1 MKRLSRALSCALLTL
16 CLTACSGS
24 GKIVSFSWFV
34 DEIPSN
40 LDPLMAQTSAEVIAC
55 KHLYTGLYQL
65 DEAGVP
71 QPGCASGH
79 QLSADGR
86 TYTFTIR
93 PDLYYRT
100 SRGDVSSYAIT
111 AEDFVF
117 AFQRMFRPETHSPYA
132 NIFSGIL
139 HSTQVL
145 NGQMPETA
153 LGVSAPDDHTLVIQ
167 LSAPDKSFLEKL
179 TLPGAMPCDEEYFES
194 TDGTYGLSKKT
205 SLSNGDFY
213 LYNWTDGG
221 LFLRRK
227 AQGDLVNNL
236 RLVTN
241 TSPVGTPPTQ
251 LVENEK
257 CNAALDTGTSPTS
270 LQQQIYSNTTW
281 CLRFSGNG
289 VFANDPL
296 RLALTSAALDI
307 PLPKDTAL
315 YGPTEGII
323 PDGVRLEAMD
333 YRDRVGSTVP
343 QPGDGDALWQQALT
357 QIQAAELKGLSLL
370 VPEEADRTFVQTL
383 NGTWQQR
390 YGIFL
395 NVETVDA
402 KTFASRLAHNDFT
415 VALAPVQ
422 LTVSDPSLLLGS
434 LRDSLPVQA
443 QVDSAAL
450 WDNAVQQAGG
460 ARLDALAGLESFL
473 ADNGYVVPLYRQN
486 ARLLID
492 PHVSGLGFD
501 PFGPVL
507 DVRFAHYSD

>member
-1 MKRLSRALSCALLTL
+1 MKQLFRALSCTLLAL
-16 CLTACSGS
+16 CLTACGGS

-34 DEIPSN
+34 DEIPTN

-71 QPGCASGH
+71 QPGCASGYE
-79 QLSADGR
+79 LSADGL

-100 SRGDVSSYAIT
+100 ARGDTSSYAIT
-111 AEDFVF
+111 TDDFVF
-117 AFQRMFRPETHSPYA
+117 AFRRMFRPETNSPYA
-132 NIFSGIL
+132 NIFSGIRN
-139 HSTQVL
+139 STQVL
-145 NGQMPETA
+145 EGQLPETA
-153 LGVSAPDDHTLVIQ
+153 LGVSAKDDYTLVIQ
-167 LSAPDKSFLEKL
+167 LTAPDKSFLEKL
-179 TLPGAMPCDEEYFES
+179 TLPGAMPCDEAYFES

-241 TSPVGTPPTQ
+241 TSPLGTPPTQ
-251 LVENEK
+251 LVENGK
-257 CNAALDTGTSPTS
+257 SSAALDAGTDPTS
-270 LQQQIYSNTTW
+270 LQQQMYSNTTW
-281 CLRFSGNG
+281 CLRFSGNE
-289 VFANDPL
+289 VFANDLL
-296 RLALTSAALDI
+296 RQALTSAALEI
-307 PLPKDTAL
+307 PLPKDTTL

-323 PDGVRLEAMD
+323 PDGVRLDGMN
-333 YRDRVGSTVP
+333 YREQVGSTIP
-343 QPGDGDALWQQALT
+343 HPGDGDALWQQALT
-357 QIQAAELKGLSLL
+357 QLEASQLKGLSLL
-370 VPEEADRTFVQTL
+370 VPEEADSRFVQTL
-383 NGTWQQR
+383 NGTWQQKH
-390 YGIFL
+390 GIFF

-402 KTFASRLAHNDFT
+402 KTFARRLAANDYA

-434 LRDSLPVQA
+434 LRDTLPAAAQA
-443 QVDSAAL
+443 SSEIL
-450 WDNAVQQAGG
+450 WDNAVQKIGS
-460 ARLDALAGLESFL
+460 ARLNALGQLERFL
-473 ADNGYVVPLYRQN
+473 ADNAYVVPLYRQN

-492 PHVSGLGFD
+492 PHVSGLLFD
-501 PFGPVL
+501 PFGPAL
-507 DVRFAHYSD
+507 DVRFTHYSE